1 MPFVIPFIAAA
12 LTYIGVGA
20 ETATFIATTIVNIAI
35 SVALSEIATLI
46 EGGPKKPNLH
56 AQRENLRNP
65 IAPRRRYYGRVK
77 ISGIYVFINVTDITY
92 GPFTDINALHLVIAL
107 AQGEFDDFEEHW
119 LSDAKAFL
127 DDNNVV
133 IMPYHFYQESPFI
146 RIFAHDGTD
155 NQAADT
161 LMTTNWP
168 GQWTS
173 DFHGYG
179 VPYVSMILFSPTPEN
194 FNSVYSAGLPS
205 YSGVCRAAKLWDPRD
220 QTQQWSDRSTWKW
233 SSNGALAVLDVLW
246 SNGGVRLPLELI
258 LPAISVWQNQAD
270 YADKTRLL
278 KNGGSEAWY
287 RLCGGFEFTDPPK
300 NWLPKMLAPMDAR
313 LGMRGDGAIVLDVGR
328 WRLPELTISDN
339 EIVGYQNL
347 SQGKQKADIRNQIDA
362 TFVAP
367 EYGYVEQ
374 QADSWLNEDSIDT
387 DGLQQT
393 TLDLGFCPSH
403 AQARTIQKI
412 EAFRQDSKGWFGTII
427 TKAYGLKY
435 LTPNSDGTRKRF
447 VHFQIAELGID
458 CDFEVLSFAFDYKT
472 GRCTFAVGQMSG
484 DAYDW
489 DAATDEGTAPE
500 IPATTNT
507 YGFEDPFNLAI
518 SVSGSVISAT
528 IATPENIDLLMEL
541 GYRISIDGRSDWE
554 VPFVPLTP
562 SGWGGHTGTLDDGS
576 YDVRVRLYDSR
587 TPPRYSNPLVIR
599 GILIG
604 NGIWNQAI
612 VGPTDFTV
620 VNDFEL
626 SVKYEMTIPS
636 IASVVSYSIYAAE
649 GSGATSFADTHLKE
663 TFDCSPGE
671 SISQT
676 SNAAYLADTWNFWV
690 VLTDVFGNQSTPVG
704 PDVLVV
710 TN

>member
-1 MPFVIPFIAAA
+1 MPFLIPIIATA
-12 LTYIGVGA
+12 LAFLGP
-20 ETATFIATTIVNIAI
+20 ETALFVATTIVNITI
-35 SVALSEIATLI
+35 SLALSEIASLI
-46 EGGPKKPNLH
+46 VGGPKKPNLH

-65 IAPRRRYYGRVK
+65 VAPRRRYYGRVK

-107 AQGEFDDFEEHW
+107 AQGEFDEFEEHW

-127 DDNNVV
+127 DDNSVV
-133 IMPYHFYQESPFI
+133 IMPYHFYQGSPFI
-146 RIFAHDGTD
+146 RIFSHDGTND
-155 NQAADT
+155 QAADT

-205 YSGVCRAAKLWDPRD
+205 YSGVCRAAKVWDPRD
-220 QTQQWSDRSTWKW
+220 QTQQWSDPSTWKW
-233 SSNGALAVLDVLW
+233 SSNGVLALLDVLW
-246 SNGGVRLPLELI
+246 SNDGVRLPLELI

-270 YADKTRLL
+270 YADQIRLL

-287 RLCGGFEFTDPPK
+287 RLCGGFELTDPPK

-339 EIVGYQNL
+339 EIYGYQNL

-367 EYGYVEQ
+367 EYGYIEQ

-412 EAFRQDSKGWFGTII
+412 EASRQDSKGWFGTII

-458 CDFEVLSFAFDYKT
+458 YDFEVLSFSFDYKT
-472 GRCTFAVGQMSG
+472 GRCTFAVGQLSG

-489 DAATDEGTAPE
+489 DAATDEGVAPE

-507 YGFEDPFNLAI
+507 YGFEDPFNLAV
-518 SVSGSVISAT
+518 SVSGGVISAT
-528 IATPENIDLLMEL
+528 IATPENTDLNMEL
-541 GYRISIDGRSDWE
+541 GYRLNFDPLSDWE
-554 VPFVPLTP
+554 VPFTALTP
-562 SGWGGHTGTLDDGS
+562 SGWGGHTGTLDNGR
-576 YDVRVRLYDSR
+576 YDVRVRLYESR
-587 TPPRYSNPLVIR
+587 TPPRYSDPLVIR
-599 GILIG
+599 GIIIG
-604 NGIWNQAI
+604 TGIYGGVI
-612 VGPTDFTV
+612 GSPTGLAVTDRHDSEARIQVTAPSSITV
-620 VNDFEL
+620 V
-626 SVKYEMTIPS
+626 S
-636 IASVVSYSIYAAE
+636 IKIYWAPHGTAFASV
-649 GSGATSFADTHLKE
+649 TLLDTYTCTAGEALDE
-663 TFDCSPGE
+663 DTFDVSVG
-671 SISQT
+671 
-676 SNAAYLADTWNFWV
+676 NWDFWAV
-690 VLTDVFGNQSTPVG
+690 AVDFFGNESTPDG
-704 PDVLVV
+704 PVNTTL
-710 TN
+710 T